1 MSRESKTSNLAE
13 IDLDSVNGGLNA
25 LMLPLGAVMATLA
38 ALDRDEFW
46 IPYFTNRM
54 IEGDK

>member
-54 IEGDK
+54 IEADK